1 MAPRKLATS
10 KGNLRTPSDPPKPS
24 CIDGGHEKKMS
35 YFKQLTTLVEASGP
49 FCLLERHRSRPT
61 APPVRA
67 APPRRRRCSGGALP
81 FIRWSV
87 TTCRMQAL
95 VDARVEAAVNEYFR
109 TISARD
115 KSAWL
120 ALFDKAGVVH
130 EPVGAT
136 PAEGREG
143 FEQVWQVFTG
153 PFATLSFET
162 DEVFYSGSGAAARWS
177 ARASAT
183 TGSSADFAGI
193 TVFEVDQ
200 DGRIQTVMSY
210 WDPAAVLIQL
220 AGAGDDEEFVVDDD

>member
-1 MAPRKLATS
+1 
-10 KGNLRTPSDPPKPS
+10 
-24 CIDGGHEKKMS
+24 
-35 YFKQLTTLVEASGP
+35 
-49 FCLLERHRSRPT
+49 
-61 APPVRA
+61 
-67 APPRRRRCSGGALP
+67 
-81 FIRWSV
+81 
-87 TTCRMQAL
+87 MQAL

-115 KSAWL
+115 KSAWIS
-120 ALFDKAGVVH
+120 LFDKAGVVH

-143 FEQVWQVFTG
+143 LEQVWQVFTG
-153 PFATLSFET
+153 PFATLSFST

-177 ARASAT
+177 AKASAT

-220 AGAGDDEEFVVDDD
+220 AGADDEEEFVVDDD